1 MGNRAEPRWGL
12 LHLTFTATA
21 FNSGFSSHYYKDD
34 KHFIYFFPARL
45 PRWQHACT
53 DPLPAPGDPCPTS
66 ILPFLPGVLGQAV
79 RSLCK
84 TQAGNQ
90 HQAGKT
96 PRSRETRDL
105 HRAVSSSLSTC
116 NVILK
121 LGKQKQIGTLEAA
134 FSRVT
139 PLLTGLRLAGGT

>member
-96 PRSRETRDL
+96 PRSRETRPPPGRKL
-105 HRAVSSSLSTC
+105 VIKHLQCHFKIREAKTNRYIRSS
-116 NVILK
+116 
-121 LGKQKQIGTLEAA
+121 
-134 FSRVT
+134 FF
-139 PLLTGLRLAGGT
+139 